1 MGIEMP
7 AAIAEPLAWV
17 GMNWPKGDETAMDR
31 LHDDWQQ
38 FAQSLD
44 RMRLELN
51 SVQSGIRDS
60 VHGDMQK
67 AIEEQ
72 LNALMS
78 GDQSLETL
86 VAQANDIADCCNTM
100 SNELVVLKV
109 IFLTELAALLIYV
122 TFLLATAEINWSAPI
137 EIAQAIFAGR
147 MTLTEAV
154 DMVVRRI
161 LAKLLEKG
169 LEEFAATSTKDMAR
183 LLGKDLVTG
192 FGAKAFDGAIVEGSR
207 KLGFT
212 LLAQV
217 RDNALWDK
225 PMDPG
230 ELISKTLV
238 SATAGAALSPIATKA
253 DTLISKRGD
262 STATH
267 LQTIIRAR
275 INTEDPSTPK
285 RMLKILVREGL
296 EAGVRTGNGW
306 GKDTLPGKVTGPA
319 TTFSENVVIGPGF
332 EQTWNQGSQP
342 GVENPHSLA
351 PAPTAESSGGA
362 SISDAGPTVGSP
374 TAATAEQSAR
384 SLLRHLAGL
393 PGRSRD
399 GGRACV
405 DRLGDT

>member
-1 MGIEMP
+1 MP
-7 AAIAEPLAWV
+7 AAVSWPLGLV
-17 GMNWPKGDETAMDR
+17 GMEWPKGDETAMDR
-31 LHDDWQQ
+31 LNDDWEQ
-38 FAQSLD
+38 FAHRVELIRS
-44 RMRLELN
+44 ELN
-51 SVQSGIRDS
+51 SVSAGIGHS
-60 VHGDMQK
+60 VEGDMQK
-67 AIEEQ
+67 AIDAQ
-72 LNALMS
+72 LDSLLS
-78 GDQSLETL
+78 GDMSLERL
-86 VAQANDIADCCNTM
+86 IAQADDIAHCCNTM
-100 SNELVVLKV
+100 SNEIFVLKM
-109 IFLTELAALLIYV
+109 IFVVELVALALYV

-137 EIAQAIFAGR
+137 EIAQAVFEGR
-147 MTLTEAV
+147 MTLAEAV

-238 SATAGAALSPIATKA
+238 SATAGAALSPIAAKA

-275 INTEDPSTPK
+275 INTEDPSTPR
-285 RMLKILVREGL
+285 RMLNIVLREGL
-296 EAGVRTGNGW
+296 EAGVRTGNWW
-306 GKDTLPGKVTGPA
+306 GKETLPGKVTGPA
-319 TTFSENVVIGPGF
+319 TTFAENVVIGPGF

-342 GVENPHSLA
+342 GVENPHSVA

-362 SISDAGPTVGSP
+362 SISDGRPTVGSP
-374 TAATAEQSAR
+374 TTATAEQSAPKPP
-384 SLLRHLAGL
+384 SA
-393 PGRSRD
+393 S
-399 GGRACV
+399 GGASWAV
-405 DRLGDT
+405 P